1 MIETYLPH
9 FHYNEIHSK
18 IINASADVIYNKL
31 RHLNFHSSWISR
43 WLFNLRGLS
52 TTNMTFDRMVDNGSF
67 FTMYEKEN
75 EEWIVGL
82 MAKSFRSTENLQLG
96 ENFTE
101 WDPGTGVKI
110 AWNFKL
116 HGLADG
122 KVKVSTETRVQCL
135 NRKTLLI
142 FSVYWFF
149 VRPFSGIIRLEML
162 RILKNECEK

>member
-1 MIETYLPH
+1 MIDAYLPH
-9 FHYNEIHSK
+9 YHYNEIHSK
-18 IINASADVIYNKL
+18 IINAPAAVIYTKL

-43 WLFNLRGLS
+43 VLFKLRGLS
-52 TTNMTFDRMVDNGSF
+52 TKNMTFDRMVDNGSF
-67 FTMYEKEN
+67 FTMHEKEN

-82 MAKSFRSTENLQLG
+82 LAESFKFAETLQHG
-96 ENFTE
+96 KNFKE
-101 WDPGTGVKI
+101 WNPGSGVKI

-116 HGLADG
+116 NGLADN

-149 VRPFSGIIRLEML
+149 VRPFSGLIRLEML
-162 RILKNECEK
+162 RILKKECET